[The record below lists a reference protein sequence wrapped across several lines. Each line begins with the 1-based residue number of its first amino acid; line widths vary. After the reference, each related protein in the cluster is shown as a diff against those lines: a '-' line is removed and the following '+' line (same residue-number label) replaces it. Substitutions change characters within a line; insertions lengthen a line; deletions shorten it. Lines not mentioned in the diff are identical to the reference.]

1 MSKYHQYPEYSDRV
15 VERYQ
20 KTVPCKLSGIRLNP
34 HDDVTRI
41 DFLLKSK
48 ADDSNAAEF
57 SYMHDVIELYSEKES
72 RMFKA
77 LNAKLFEEGSLVPFN
92 DKPREVKTDNM
103 LTDDEIK
110 ALAKFGTKE
119 KFAARL
125 QEFNSW
131 IPISRILAQLDEN
144 SPTWRR
150 DLLMKRLDELRP

>member
-1 MSKYHQYPEYSDRV
+1 
-15 VERYQ
+15 
-20 KTVPCKLSGIRLNP
+20 
-34 HDDVTRI
+34 
-41 DFLLKSK
+41 
-48 ADDSNAAEF
+48 
-57 SYMHDVIELYSEKES
+57 MHDVIELYSEKEA